1 MVCLEW
7 IAQLPLGVLI
17 QFSRVEVS
25 SQAKRILQQ
34 VILHMCKYYRR
45 QSVSEI
51 VLLSPELS
59 NIFVFLVDSFLI
71 LLQTLIELL
80 DELFIFDDV
89 GRRKGTRLVEVH
101 VAFEIDVELIL
112 CEENETSVRSEGER
126 TEGKVCYFGD
136 QH

>member
-1 MVCLEW
+1 
-7 IAQLPLGVLI
+7 
-17 QFSRVEVS
+17 
-25 SQAKRILQQ
+25 
-34 VILHMCKYYRR
+34 MCKYYRR

-112 CEENETSVRSEGER
+112 CEENETSVRFEGE
-126 TEGKVCYFGD
+126 
-136 QH
+136 

>member
-25 SQAKRILQQ
+25 SQAERILQQ

-112 CEENETSVRSEGER
+112 CEENETSVRFEGE
-126 TEGKVCYFGD
+126 
-136 QH
+136 